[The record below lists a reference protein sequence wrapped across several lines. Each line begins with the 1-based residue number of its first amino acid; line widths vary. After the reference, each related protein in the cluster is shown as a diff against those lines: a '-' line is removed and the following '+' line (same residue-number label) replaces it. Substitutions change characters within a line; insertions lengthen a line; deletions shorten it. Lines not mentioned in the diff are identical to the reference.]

1 MQYLKWTRNYS
12 TPWDVYFEKGTTYR
26 ISHISNSCSKANNK
40 YLYYYDLKEKSK
52 HIIYLDLNNLYGHA
66 MFKFLLT
73 SEFKYIDPKEFDLN
87 KDSSSISKGFVL
99 EVHLEYPN

>member
-1 MQYLKWTRNYS
+1 
-12 TPWDVYFEKGTTYR
+12 
-26 ISHISNSCSKANNK
+26 
-40 YLYYYDLKEKSK
+40 
-52 HIIYLDLNNLYGHA
+52 

-87 KDSSSISKGFVL
+87 KDSSSISKGLVL